1 MATGYWTGK
10 DGKKYPYGDQ
20 EISAPQRQQREAPI
34 VGPGGTEDA
43 VRRQQ
48 DLNRAYQQGN
58 QQGNQQYQNALN
70 QANQQYQYGQSGAG
84 YQGLQGVSGQTSGR
98 LGGAQSGYQP
108 SAAVQQAQQALASLQ
123 NSKPGAYNSQYSQQ
137 LDTILQQITNP
148 GKFNYEFNG
157 DELFKQYADQY
168 TQRGRQASM
177 DAMGQ
182 AAALTGGYGNS
193 YAQMVGNQAY
203 QQNLTELYDRGL
215 ELRDRA
221 YQQYRDELGDKATA
235 YGLLSD
241 AESREYDRYRDAFN
255 DWLNE
260 RDYLTGRADTLDERE
275 YGRWAN
281 DLDYWTNLAQTENAD
296 YWTRTNYNEDVRR
309 YDQDFAENQRR
320 YDQDFAED
328 VRRNNRDYDEDVRR
342 NNRDYDEDVRRNNR
356 DYDEDVRR
364 NDRDYEEDRRRYDQD
379 FAESRRINDRNYDED
394 KRRYDQDYA
403 EDQRRYDQDREDS
416 IRSEDRKYA
425 YNYVMSVIENNQIPT
440 AELLVQAGL
449 SEEDARRMIK
459 ALQTVNGPGSRTDPE
474 EKEEKSGPCP
484 EESFAVESRVY
495 AEKPDDGPGRIG
507 TPSAG
512 QAMYAV

>member
-34 VGPGGTEDA
+34 VGPGGTEEA
-43 VRRQQ
+43 AR
-48 DLNRAYQQGN
+48 NRTTIDMGN
-58 QQGNQQYQNALN
+58 QANQQYQNALN
-70 QANQQYQYGQSGAG
+70 QANQQYQYGQQSGAG
-84 YQGLQGVSGQTSGR
+84 YQGLQGVSSQTSGR

-123 NSKPGAYNSQYSQQ
+123 NNKPGAYNSQYSQQ

-203 QQNLTELYDRGL
+203 QQNLTELYDKGL

-235 YGLLSD
+235 YGYLSD

-309 YDQDFAENQRR
+309 YDQDFSENQRR
-320 YDQDFAED
+320 YDQDFA
-328 VRRNNRDYDEDVRR
+328 EDVRR

-425 YNYVMSVIENNQIPT
+425 YNYVMSVIENNQLPT
-440 AELLVQAGL
+440 AELLMQAGL
-449 SEEDARRMIK
+449 SEEDARRMLR
-459 ALQTVNGPGSRTDPE
+459 AMQVASGGGGTDPA
-474 EKEEKSGPCP
+474 PTP
-484 EESFAVESRVY
+484 EEQQEATNIVNNYLDALNDIKNGKYDARDITGGGVSTR
-495 AEKPDDGPGRIG
+495 
-507 TPSAG
+507 PSNYNRG
-512 QAMYAV
+512 HTK